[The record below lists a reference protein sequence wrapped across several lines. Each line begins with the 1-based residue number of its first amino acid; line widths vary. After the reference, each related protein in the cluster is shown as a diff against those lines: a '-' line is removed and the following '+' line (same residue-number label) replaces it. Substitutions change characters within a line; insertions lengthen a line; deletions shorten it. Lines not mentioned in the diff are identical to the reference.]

1 MAKKLILLMLCIP
14 IIIMVGLFTTS
25 KTVSLAVDVAVNG
38 IEINSNKFIYLD
50 LDNKEEKEKI
60 SYTIYPTNAKNK
72 NVSFSVDAYE
82 ENSPKADL
90 EIDEDG
96 YINPLSTG
104 KSRVTITT
112 ADGGYNAS
120 LVVEVVASGLVNITA
135 SPIKDVLYVG
145 EESGIDVVFNP
156 ITVSDTVLVY
166 ESENP
171 NIATIVGNKIKAIS
185 KGEATIIVKSEAH
198 PEIKSEFKVKVLNK
212 GVLNIAYPSVT
223 VSSRQGSFIVSVDS
237 IDVSNNNYKI
247 VTKTYDK
254 NGNETNNVSAIAYV
268 NNERNITVEFNN
280 LTNDFDTYYIAVE
293 VYENDLLISNTVN
306 CEIIFSND
314 FDISVDNDLFS
325 LNIGQRKELLY
336 YFDIIDSS
344 NVKIELNVEDDNII
358 TVNRQAGN
366 RISISAKNTGYTKL
380 VIKATLGDLVK
391 SVEVKVVVL
400 PRAINFLNE
409 VANLDLGNILTL
421 AGDMKNV
428 LELDSTD
435 AINQNLLDF
444 LIVKSNVN
452 NLKLNLAL
460 VDGQMKIEIPR
471 FDNINQVVNIGLY
484 FKDEANNEILL
495 AQTNVRLIDEA
506 VTVSNYNELIEATK
520 NNRIIVLANDVV
532 DFPNCKEV
540 SDLDSVSTKI
550 KSTYDITYYKNLG
563 LEQNAYVRV
572 LVSFKNDIYGNGYEI
587 NANNLTNGLDATS
600 NNINGIFARSG
611 GPLHFVSASESNS
624 SMASVKGQDNI
635 VFAVYENVSIN
646 NVTLKGFND
655 VTEMTDLDYAG
666 TTVEVLGDNVNINQT
681 RIMNGRTVLRVFGDV
696 VDASKKIHV
705 NVNNS
710 YLAYAR
716 EFIIRTG
723 SNRFIDGNV
732 DNPSPYIDNN
742 DQINLTNNKTNYLN
756 GSVNEEEYDNKYI
769 NTYLTLSNVALE
781 KSGIFSIGLDSHFAG
796 PLLADA
802 SATGQFGNLMNLL
815 KGWNDLAKT
824 SYGVKLTLDNIVR
837 IYDWKKLDDVDSSTL
852 IEVNDKFEYAE
863 ALKFDVKAMVDQLSN
878 EAQYKS
884 IVVNVDDIKYVHGG
898 IAFFGGGKNYNVVKY
913 SENYKNSSNFNLNN
927 YQISLS
933 QTSAAVLAAA
943 AGEEPFYFLL
953 CDANNKN
960 FTPQIQMDLINSGEA
975 YKFLYS

>member
-254 NGNETNNVSAIAYV
+254 NGNETNNVSVIAYV

-380 VIKATLGDLVK
+380 VIA
-391 SVEVKVVVL
+391 S
-400 PRAINFLNE
+400 
-409 VANLDLGNILTL
+409 
-421 AGDMKNV
+421 
-428 LELDSTD
+428 
-435 AINQNLLDF
+435 
-444 LIVKSNVN
+444 LI
-452 NLKLNLAL
+452 
-460 VDGQMKIEIPR
+460 
-471 FDNINQVVNIGLY
+471 
-484 FKDEANNEILL
+484 
-495 AQTNVRLIDEA
+495 
-506 VTVSNYNELIEATK
+506 
-520 NNRIIVLANDVV
+520 
-532 DFPNCKEV
+532 
-540 SDLDSVSTKI
+540 
-550 KSTYDITYYKNLG
+550 
-563 LEQNAYVRV
+563 
-572 LVSFKNDIYGNGYEI
+572 
-587 NANNLTNGLDATS
+587 
-600 NNINGIFARSG
+600 
-611 GPLHFVSASESNS
+611 
-624 SMASVKGQDNI
+624 
-635 VFAVYENVSIN
+635 
-646 NVTLKGFND
+646 
-655 VTEMTDLDYAG
+655 
-666 TTVEVLGDNVNINQT
+666 
-681 RIMNGRTVLRVFGDV
+681 
-696 VDASKKIHV
+696 
-705 NVNNS
+705 
-710 YLAYAR
+710 
-716 EFIIRTG
+716 
-723 SNRFIDGNV
+723 
-732 DNPSPYIDNN
+732 
-742 DQINLTNNKTNYLN
+742 
-756 GSVNEEEYDNKYI
+756 
-769 NTYLTLSNVALE
+769 
-781 KSGIFSIGLDSHFAG
+781 
-796 PLLADA
+796 
-802 SATGQFGNLMNLL
+802 
-815 KGWNDLAKT
+815 
-824 SYGVKLTLDNIVR
+824 
-837 IYDWKKLDDVDSSTL
+837 
-852 IEVNDKFEYAE
+852 
-863 ALKFDVKAMVDQLSN
+863 
-878 EAQYKS
+878 
-884 IVVNVDDIKYVHGG
+884 
-898 IAFFGGGKNYNVVKY
+898 
-913 SENYKNSSNFNLNN
+913 
-927 YQISLS
+927 
-933 QTSAAVLAAA
+933 
-943 AGEEPFYFLL
+943 
-953 CDANNKN
+953 
-960 FTPQIQMDLINSGEA
+960 
-975 YKFLYS
+975 